1 MVLTD
6 SSVLEEAGSSSVG
19 WFWVGEQTLS
29 KTGTRQEG
37 PQYPFLSSKQTKAYS
52 NVFLYDVHEVC
63 TVRIHFQELL
73 SPLYSIVSYVPK
85 RIFLQLFSRN
95 R

>member
-1 MVLTD
+1 MLVGF
-6 SSVLEEAGSSSVG
+6 GSGNKPCRKPGRVKKY
-19 WFWVGEQTLS
+19 L
-29 KTGTRQEG
+29 
-37 PQYPFLSSKQTKAYS
+37 QYPFVSSKQTKADS